1 MTRSK
6 KCKGLMEIKA
16 EVEVPEFTLEAPRR
30 PLCERI
36 GTPRQSILE
45 RRATPRRDMPNTQ

>member
-6 KCKGLMEIKA
+6 KCQGLMEIKA

-30 PLCERI
+30 PLFEKV
-36 GTPRQSILE
+36 GTPRYSILE
-45 RRATPRRDMPNTQ
+45 RRATPRREMPKT